1 VVGAAARYLLAAV
14 VGAAVGL
21 VVCVVLLFVVALG
34 VMTVAPTNWYMDQ
47 PPEFYIWVGVPA
59 GLVLGAFLAVLWL
72 HRRSRQRA

>member
-1 VVGAAARYLLAAV
+1 MTQVRYLLAAV
-14 VGAAVGL
+14 AGGVAGA
-21 VVCVVLLFVVALG
+21 VVCAVVLYAVAIG
-34 VMTVAPTNWYMDQ
+34 VMTVAPTNWHMDQ